1 MTNAHVEF
9 WKGEFGDSYVGRNN
23 SEELLESNKIFFA
36 QIFEHAHGVQT
47 YLEVGANIGM
57 NVQAIGAIRPDLVG
71 TAIEPNHAAHS
82 QLAQVTRTPRE
93 AIHAS
98 IQEFETSQRW
108 DLVFTKGVLIH
119 VTPDDLI
126 GIYLSR
132 SPVPHP
138 KGSIDFDYY
147 KQVCVYA
154 FKKTSLL
161 KFSDYDRSRNERI
174 EDIEILRLID
184 NGIIVKFV
192 NVNTVSVAVDTL
204 KDYELVKQL
213 MESHHV

>member
-1 MTNAHVEF
+1 VTNAHVEF

-36 QIFEHAHGVQT
+36 QIFEHALGVQT

-93 AIHAS
+93 AINAS

-119 VTPDDLI
+119 VTPDDLV
-126 GIYLSR
+126 GIYKKMASLASR
-132 SPVPHP
+132 YVVIAEYYNPSPVSLNYRGHADRLFKRDFAGEFLSTNPEFKLREYRFVY
-138 KGSIDFDYY
+138 KGDPIAPQD
-147 KQVCVYA
+147 
-154 FKKTSLL
+154 
-161 KFSDYDRSRNERI
+161 
-174 EDIEILRLID
+174 DITW
-184 NGIIVKFV
+184 F
-192 NVNTVSVAVDTL
+192 
-204 KDYELVKQL
+204 L
-213 MESHHV
+213 MERFED